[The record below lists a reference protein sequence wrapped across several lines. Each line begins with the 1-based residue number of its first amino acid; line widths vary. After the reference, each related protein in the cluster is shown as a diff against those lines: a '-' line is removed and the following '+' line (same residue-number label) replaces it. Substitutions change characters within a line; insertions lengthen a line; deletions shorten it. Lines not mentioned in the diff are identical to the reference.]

1 MLIEFKILLLV
12 AYSISSAIG
21 LSLLKY
27 FPVFSVQGLFGVFFY
42 GGAFLFWITYIIKQM
57 PLSSA
62 FPIASGMIVVAL
74 FLVTFFIEKTFSW
87 NELIGAIIIVIGISI
102 IYFVPNP

>member
-27 FPVFSVQGLFGVFFY
+27 FPVFSVQGLFGVFFIEE
-42 GGAFLFWITYIIKQM
+42 LFYVGLPT
-57 PLSSA
+57 
-62 FPIASGMIVVAL
+62 
-74 FLVTFFIEKTFSW
+74 
-87 NELIGAIIIVIGISI
+87 
-102 IYFVPNP
+102 